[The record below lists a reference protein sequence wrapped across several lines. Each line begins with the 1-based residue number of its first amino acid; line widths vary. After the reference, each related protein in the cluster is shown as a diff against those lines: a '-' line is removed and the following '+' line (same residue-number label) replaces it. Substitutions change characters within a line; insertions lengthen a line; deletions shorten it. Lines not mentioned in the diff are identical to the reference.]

1 MLLDDDFTRVFDGF
15 SKGRCSPDSSSRRF
29 LLALFSRE
37 AKRHMFFMVLCVGSS
52 KSNVF
57 LTVL

>member
-1 MLLDDDFTRVFDGF
+1 MLLDCDFTSVFDGF

-29 LLALFSRE
+29 LLALVSRE
-37 AKRHMFFMVLCVGSS
+37 AKSHMFFMVLCVGSG
-52 KSNVF
+52 KGHVF